1 MNSVHRADPTY
12 VLTWPKSGAP
22 TSMGSMAPS
31 ARGSRRRTAGL
42 VAGPSDVQLSASSDI
57 IMFPRQGVTE
67 SVSAAI
73 HIERQNMLFTR
84 TFPNTGRML
93 AVVVASVVVLAAGC
107 SRPATEAAATADL
120 VRISVGVDPSYAP
133 IFLADSEGMFEAA
146 GLDVEVIQTEGG
158 AAGAQNV
165 VAGTS
170 ELSGNADSTALTVMA
185 ANPGLRALGVFQD
198 SDRYFQV
205 VLRDGVAPA
214 DIKTMGVFPGIGLYF
229 TDLYLRSLGM
239 DPASVT
245 LVTTSPPEQPALL
258 ARGDIDGF
266 ISFDPWVA
274 QAKDAGSRVVATT
287 GDFGA
292 KYSQWIIASDGW
304 LAANEELAGKVFA
317 VIAEA
322 SQIVNTDPARAAR
335 AVSSEIQMDAGEAQ
349 DRVSQ
354 IDFGGRDFTE
364 ADVQQ
369 AQNLVD
375 FFTAQ
380 GKMAGPVDPSKV
392 LLSGWV
398 SQHGG

>member
-1 MNSVHRADPTY
+1 
-12 VLTWPKSGAP
+12 
-22 TSMGSMAPS
+22 
-31 ARGSRRRTAGL
+31 
-42 VAGPSDVQLSASSDI
+42 
-57 IMFPRQGVTE
+57 
-67 SVSAAI
+67 
-73 HIERQNMLFTR
+73 MLLKR
-84 TFPNTGRML
+84 TFPTAGRAL

-185 ANPGLRALGVFQD
+185 ANPSLRALGAFQD

-205 VLRDGVAPA
+205 VLRDGVSPA
-214 DIKTMGVFPGIGLYF
+214 NIKTMGVFPGIGLYF

-239 DPASVT
+239 DPAAVT

-266 ISFDPWVA
+266 ISFDPWIA
-274 QAKDAGSRVVATT
+274 QAKDAGSTVVATT

-292 KYSQWIIASDGW
+292 RYSQWIIASDGW
-304 LAANEELAGKVFA
+304 LAANEELAGKVFS

-322 SQIVNTDPARAAR
+322 SEIVNTDPARAAR

-349 DRVSQ
+349 DRLSQ

-380 GKMAGPVDPSKV
+380 GKMAGPVDPSTV